1 MFIPQVWSESFT
13 NYIDKNLRNEAARLF
28 RIHQLPDTLDAW
40 LKLRTELCEKIWQN
54 LGVSYDKSLALDLR
68 VTDEIQMDG
77 YRIQNVYYQSRP
89 GLYVTGNLYIPD
101 GDGPFP
107 GVVGMHGHWSQGR
120 LAERVQSRGH
130 SLAKNGYVCLMVDAW
145 GSGERSTVHGE
156 FEYHGAGLGGALFNI
171 GESLMGAQIVDN
183 MRAVDVLCSLEYVD
197 SGRIG
202 ATGASGGGNQ
212 TMWLTAMDE
221 RITAAMP
228 VVSVGTFES
237 YITRSNCICEC
248 LPNGLTF
255 TEESGVLALVAPR
268 ALKICNCLGDTNPT
282 FFPSEMLRSYAEARK
297 VFQAYEKDSQ
307 LAYQIFNKPHGF
319 WPEIREAMLGW
330 FDLHLKGVGHG
341 APKLEKA
348 FDCLPEEKL
357 MVFPKGKRPAEVI
370 SIAEYC
376 RKKGSELKNTSN
388 GSGDKRAELKDI
400 LKFSELELKT
410 VHKYANNSGWESFA
424 LETNCDRMIPVLVRR
439 PENDSKEYLIATSSD
454 GKAGLANSEYF
465 TKLSDSGKGII
476 IFDAYVCGETA
487 DVDNTGFNSYHTYSR
502 ALLWLGRTLYGEWT
516 RDYALLV
523 KWSRQFLNAENIEL
537 FGYKESGTAAVFAA
551 ALLDENINVSTEKSP
566 KSFIFQ
572 DKESSHELSMGFC
585 LPNILNWGNLDTAVS
600 LNQNNVSF
608 KD

>member
-1 MFIPQVWSESFT
+1 MHIPQVWSEPFA
-13 NYIDKNLRNEAARLF
+13 NYIENDLKNEAAKLF
-28 RIHQLPDTLDAW
+28 RIHQLPDNLEAW
-40 LKLRTELCEKIWQN
+40 HKCRKKLCENIWNN
-54 LGVSYDKSLALDLR
+54 LGVRYDNSLDLDLR
-68 VTDEIQMDG
+68 VSAEIQMDG
-77 YRIQNVYYQSRP
+77 YLIQNVYFQSRP

-130 SLAKNGYVCLMVDAW
+130 SLAKNGYVCLLVDAW
-145 GSGERSTVHGE
+145 GSGERSTIHGE

-183 MRAVDVLCSLEYVD
+183 MRAVDVLCALENVD

-212 TMWLTAMDE
+212 TMWLSAMDE
-221 RITAAMP
+221 RIAAAVP

-237 YITRSNCICEC
+237 YIMGSNCICEC

-268 ALKICNCLGDTNPT
+268 ALKICNCLGDSNPT

-297 VFQAYEKDSQ
+297 VFQAYGKDSQ
-307 LAYQIFNKPHGF
+307 LSYQIFNKPHGY

-330 FDLHLKGVGHG
+330 FDLHLKGIGHG
-341 APKLEKA
+341 APKVEKA
-348 FDCLPEEKL
+348 FECLPEEKL

-376 RKKGSELKNTSN
+376 RKKGSGLKDVSN
-388 GSGDKRAELKDI
+388 SSGDKKSELKDI
-400 LKFSELELKT
+400 LKFSELELEKT
-410 VHKYANNSGWESFA
+410 HQYADKSGWESFA
-424 LETNCDRMIPVLVRR
+424 LETVCGRMVPVLVRK
-439 PENDSKEYLIATSSD
+439 PAGDSKDYVIAASSS
-454 GKAGLANSEYF
+454 GKEDLTNSEYF
-465 TKLSDSGKGII
+465 TKLTDTDKGII

-487 DVDNTGFNSYHTYSR
+487 GDDLVIALNSYHTYSR

-516 RDYALLV
+516 SDYALLA
-523 KWSRQFLNAENIEL
+523 KWSRQVLNAEDIEL
-537 FGYKESGTAAVFAA
+537 FGYKECGIAAVFAG
-551 ALLDENINVSTEKSP
+551 ALEDITVSTEKSP
-566 KSFIFQ
+566 KSFVFS
-572 DKESSHELSMGFC
+572 DSDTAKELSIGFC
-585 LPNILNWGNLDTAVS
+585 LPNILNWGDLDTAIS
-600 LNQNNVSF
+600 LNSNKVSF
-608 KD
+608 N